1 MKSGP
6 FREDAADSFISSEEL
21 DRASRQIRGKSS
33 FILWLTFILVVT
45 AIILA
50 WIIEVPV
57 KVKGHGVIWS
67 PEGVR
72 QIAASAPGRVLA
84 IEVNVGDR
92 VAAGDLIASLDQ
104 TELRAQLASS
114 SAQLKALQ
122 SNLAGL
128 KRLQETDR
136 NTREQLAL
144 KRDALFTQ
152 SNERA
157 EQQVQRLR
165 ERLEALASL
174 EANGLIEAD
183 RVAAL
188 ETQLSQIIEQTSN
201 LQRQLL
207 SEERQ
212 EHAAE
217 ISLERELLQKD
228 LEVARLEAEIV
239 LLQSQL
245 RNNGALTTPIA
256 GSVVE
261 VSAAVG
267 DYLSPGAPVLLIQP
281 DVGDASLSAIV
292 FVPSQQTKPIRPGM
306 KVELALPSFPS
317 EMYGTLQGTVAELSP
332 LPLSTTALMRE
343 LRNDQ
348 LVQTISEGGSPF
360 LVRVELRRQSD
371 ASGAYLWS
379 SPSDRPRELFAGM
392 TLEGSVVTSKTRLLN
407 LFLPKVR

>member
-6 FREDAADSFISSEEL
+6 YREDAADSFISSEEL
-21 DRASRQIRGKSS
+21 DRASRQIRGKGF
-33 FILWLTFILVVT
+33 FILLVTLVLVLTAVV
-45 AIILA
+45 LA

-72 QIAASAPGRVLA
+72 QIAASASGRVLA
-84 IEVNVGDR
+84 IEVTVGDR

-104 TELRAQLASS
+104 TELRAQLVSS
-114 SAQLKALQ
+114 SVQLEALQ
-122 SNLAGL
+122 SYLAGL

-136 NTREQLAL
+136 NTRERLAQR
-144 KRDALFTQ
+144 RDALFTE
-152 SNERA
+152 SNDQA
-157 EQQVQRLR
+157 EQQVSRLR
-165 ERLEALASL
+165 ERLKAVASL
-174 EANGLIEAD
+174 KASGLIETE

-188 ETQLSQIIEQTSN
+188 EGQLSQIIEQISN

-217 ISLERELLQKD
+217 INLERELLQKD
-228 LEVARLEAEIV
+228 LEVARLEAGIV

-261 VSAAVG
+261 VSAGVG
-267 DYLSPGAPVLLIQP
+267 DFLSPGAPVLLIQP
-281 DVGDASLSAIV
+281 EVGDAPLSAIV
-292 FVPSQQTKPIRPGM
+292 FIPSQQTKPIRAGM
-306 KVELALPSFPS
+306 EVELALPSFPS

-348 LVQTISEGGSPF
+348 LVQTISEEGSPF
-360 LVRVELRRQSD
+360 LVRVELIRQPD
-371 ASGAYLWS
+371 APDGYLWS
-379 SPSDRPRELFAGM
+379 SPSDSPRELFVGM
-392 TLEGSVVTSKTRLLN
+392 TLRGSVITSKTRLLN